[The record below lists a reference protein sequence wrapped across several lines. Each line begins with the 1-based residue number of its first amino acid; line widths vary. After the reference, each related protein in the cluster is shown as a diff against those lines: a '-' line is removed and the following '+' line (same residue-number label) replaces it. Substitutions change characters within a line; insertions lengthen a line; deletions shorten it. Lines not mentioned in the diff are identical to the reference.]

1 MGCLWGL
8 NMKNKS
14 FGFTLSEIMIAI
26 ALIGTVAA
34 MTIPT
39 VGSSVQQRARLAEFR
54 AAYSKAELAL
64 KSIIFEDGKIPQCYN
79 NDPDKALYG
88 LTNALAAGVVP
99 EKSDGCTA
107 LTRDFTRAMGSVR
120 SCKSNPKSEGCI
132 PNNYLDGKHLKDC
145 GNRFDVTNVESYIL
159 DNGMILFISKG
170 NVGMKL
176 FAIDVNGRK
185 GPNKWGQDIFTFG
198 VYESATSES
207 GKSVYVTD
215 LKILPH
221 ETCLPRSNT
230 SAKDSKQMLKDSTN
244 YK

>member
-26 ALIGTVAA
+26 ALIGAVAA

-54 AAYSKAELAL
+54 AAHSKAELAL
-64 KSIIFEDGKIPQCYN
+64 KSIIFEDGKIPQCYKN
-79 NDPDKALYG
+79 HPDTNLYG
-88 LTNALAAGVVP
+88 LTNALAAGVVS
-99 EKSDGCTA
+99 EASGGCPA

-120 SCKSNPKSEGCI
+120 SCTDNPKSEGCI
-132 PNNYLDGKHLKDC
+132 PNNYPNGGSC
-145 GNRFDVTNVESYIL
+145 FNVTDVESYIL

-170 NVGMKL
+170 SVGMKL

-198 VYESATSES
+198 VYESATSKS
-207 GKSVYVTD
+207 GNNVYVTD

-221 ETCLPRSNT
+221 ETCLPRSNA

-244 YK
+244 YQ

>member
-14 FGFTLSEIMIAI
+14 FGFTLSEIMIALT
-26 ALIGTVAA
+26 LIGAVAA

-54 AAYSKAELAL
+54 TAHSKAELAL
-64 KSIIFEDGKIPQCYN
+64 KSIIFEDARIPQCYN
-79 NDPDKALYG
+79 SQHTNDSFGLSAALG
-88 LTNALAAGVVP
+88 GASISAKGT
-99 EKSDGCTA
+99 GCPA

-120 SCKSNPKSEGCI
+120 SCTTNPKREGCI
-132 PNNYLDGKHLKDC
+132 PNNYPDG
-145 GNRFDVTNVESYIL
+145 GNCFSVTGTEAYVL

-170 NVGMKL
+170 TTGMKL

-198 VYESATSES
+198 VYPSAATRS
-207 GKSVYVTD
+207 GNNVYVSD
-215 LKILPH
+215 LKVLPH
-221 ETCLPRSNT
+221 QSCLPRSNT
-230 SAKDSKQMLKDSTN
+230 SAKDSKQMLEESTN